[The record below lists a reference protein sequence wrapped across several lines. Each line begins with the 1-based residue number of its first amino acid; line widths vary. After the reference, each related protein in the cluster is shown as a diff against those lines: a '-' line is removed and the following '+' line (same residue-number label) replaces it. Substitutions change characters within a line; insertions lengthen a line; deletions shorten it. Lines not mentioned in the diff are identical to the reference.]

1 MHWFGK
7 WVFCAPKSV
16 MTSSH
21 CLKMKICKWLIG
33 SSFESD
39 MLTYYNK
46 EPIFYFNVDGTV
58 DVTI

>member
-1 MHWFGK
+1 MGLL
-7 WVFCAPKSV
+7 CPQESV
-16 MTSSH
+16 MASSH

-46 EPIFYFNVDGTV
+46 EPIFYFSVDGTV